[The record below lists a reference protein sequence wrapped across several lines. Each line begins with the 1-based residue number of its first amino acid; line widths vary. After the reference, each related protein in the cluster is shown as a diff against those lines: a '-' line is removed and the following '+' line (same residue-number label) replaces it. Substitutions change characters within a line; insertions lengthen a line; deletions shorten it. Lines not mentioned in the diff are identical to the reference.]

1 MSYEF
6 GSVGLFVRP
15 SARNARSQNWL
26 LSFFLIFCM
35 NFNPLMHMS
44 QNGQTHFKKSCSKCC
59 KIFKVCLTIL
69 GRYWDLWPF
78 WDEKWQNPIFE
89 KKVPTGQEDPKRSQK
104 WSKHEVSGFF
114 KIIQSIHL
122 YFCPLIWKCQWSSNF
137 LQNLYLLE
145 KSGSWVMV

>member
-78 WDEKWQNPIFE
+78 WDEKWQPDFW
-89 KKVPTGQEDPKRSQK
+89 KKSPNGSGRPKKIPKMVQT
-104 WSKHEVSGFF
+104 WSFGVFQNNTVHSFVLLSFDLKVS
-114 KIIQSIHL
+114 
-122 YFCPLIWKCQWSSNF
+122 
-137 LQNLYLLE
+137 
-145 KSGSWVMV
+145 MVF